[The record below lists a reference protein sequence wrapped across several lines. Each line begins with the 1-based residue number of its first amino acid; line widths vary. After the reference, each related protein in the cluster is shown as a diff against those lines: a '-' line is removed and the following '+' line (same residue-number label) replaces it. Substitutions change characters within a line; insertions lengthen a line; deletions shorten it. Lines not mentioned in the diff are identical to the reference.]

1 MYTCETLVSRNE
13 AEHLPL
19 GNRFSTAR
27 AFLLSGP
34 VLARLA
40 LAPIHS
46 HFIAYNMIQKYFA

>member
-1 MYTCETLVSRNE
+1 MSRNE

-27 AFLLSGP
+27 TFLLSGP